1 MTQELKE
8 KLEMEII
15 NAENDDILLSGKL
28 QNKKEMAEMF
38 EDLTDPQRIEERK
51 LKNRR
56 SDFIKNKTKMVGLL

>member
-56 SDFIKNKTKMVGLL
+56 RDFIKNKTKMVGLL